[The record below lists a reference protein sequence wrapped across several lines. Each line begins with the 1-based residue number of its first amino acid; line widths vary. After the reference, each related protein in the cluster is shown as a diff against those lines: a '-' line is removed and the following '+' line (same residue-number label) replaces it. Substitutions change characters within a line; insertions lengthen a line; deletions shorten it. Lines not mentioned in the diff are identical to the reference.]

1 MKPAVFLI
9 LPLIMLS
16 SACDTINQLFLKSAI
31 NSLHTSLSANIWQ
44 VLKFVLR
51 LLKYPRVWF
60 GFIFSL
66 VSLCL
71 WLYVLSQADLN
82 LAFSLDSMHYIF
94 IALSSKAFLRE
105 KVGIKRVSGTILIII
120 GITLVSLS

>member
-16 SACDTINQLFLKSAI
+16 SACDTINKLFLKSAI